1 MAAKTVERIKTMLA
15 GLPQPP
21 RIKVATMEAL
31 CARRGPLGKD
41 PERLAARL
49 KELEKTL

>member
-15 GLPQPP
+15 TLPAQP
-21 RIKVATMEAL
+21 RIKIATMEAL
-31 CARRGPLGKD
+31 CARRGPLGNS